1 MARTRTI
8 YRCQSCGNSQPQW
21 AGQCPACEQ
30 WNTLVEEADGPRSPR
45 SGAAASS
52 YAGPAAKPVRLT
64 AVDASDAQARPTHIV
79 EFDRVLGGG
88 LVPGSVTLLGGEPG
102 IGKSTLTLQILGSLA
117 ATGRRGL
124 LVSAEES
131 PEQVQLRAARL
142 GAHLDEVWIVAENAL
157 PAILGA
163 VSQVQPDLLVVD
175 SIQTVFDPE
184 LSSAPGSVTQVREC
198 AHALVMAAKASGV
211 ATVLVGHVTKEG
223 NLAGPRV
230 LEHVVDTV
238 LSFEGDRHHALR
250 LLRAQKHR
258 FGATGELGLFEMREA
273 GLTALDDPAE
283 LLLGDRRPELAGSC
297 VVPIMEGKRTLLVE
311 VQALVNATQ
320 APMPRRSA
328 QGIDNNRLSMLIAV
342 LERASLHRFGNKDV
356 YASVVGGVRL
366 SEPGGDLGI
375 ALALASTSSETQVPA
390 DIVAI
395 GEVGLGGELRRVG
408 QMDRRLAEA
417 ARLGFKR
424 AIVPAATPAVPGI
437 QLMPMSTLAE
447 AVKGFRPKRTPA
459 EPAEPAD

>member
-1 MARTRTI
+1 MAKTRSI
-8 YRCQSCGNSQPQW
+8 YRCQACGNSQPQW
-21 AGQCPACEQ
+21 AGQCPGCEQ
-30 WNTLVEEADGPRSPR
+30 WNTLVEESDGPRAT
-45 SGAAASS
+45 SGYS
-52 YAGPAAKPVRLT
+52 GPAAKAVRLT
-64 AVDASDAQARPTHIV
+64 AVDASDAQARPTHIT

-131 PEQVQLRAARL
+131 PEQVQLRATRL
-142 GAHLDEVWIVAENAL
+142 GAHLDEVWIVAETAL

-163 VSQVQPDLLVVD
+163 VSQVRPDLLVVD

-184 LSSAPGSVTQVREC
+184 LSSSPGSVTQVREC

-238 LSFEGDRHHALR
+238 LAFEGDRHHALR

-258 FGATGELGLFEMREA
+258 FGATGELGLFEMREE
-273 GLTALDDPAE
+273 GLIALDDPAE

-297 VVPIMEGKRTLLVE
+297 VVPTMEGKRTLLVE
-311 VQALVNATQ
+311 VQALVAKTS

-328 QGIDNNRLSMLIAV
+328 QGIDNSRLAVLIAV
-342 LERASLHRFGNKDV
+342 LERASAFSFGDKDV
-356 YASVVGGVRL
+356 YASVVGGVKIA
-366 SEPGGDLGI
+366 EPAGDLGLAI
-375 ALALASTSSETQVPA
+375 ALASSASGTPVPP

-408 QMDRRLAEA
+408 QMERRLAEA

-424 AIVPAATPAVPGI
+424 AIVPAATPDVPGI
-437 QLMPMSTLAE
+437 GLMRMPTLAE
-447 AVKGFRPKRTPA
+447 AVGGFRARKPA
-459 EPAEPAD
+459 AD

>member
-1 MARTRTI
+1 MAKTRTI
-8 YRCQSCGNSQPQW
+8 YKCQACGAAQPRW
-21 AGQCPACEQ
+21 AGQCPSCEQ
-30 WNTLVEEADGPRSPR
+30 WNTLVEEAEGPRATS
-45 SGAAASS
+45 A

-64 AVDASDAQARPTHIV
+64 AIDSSDSHARPTHV
-79 EFDRVLGGG
+79 SEFDRVMGGG

-102 IGKSTLTLQILGSLA
+102 VGKSTLTLQILGSLA
-117 ATGRRGL
+117 MTGRRGL

-131 PEQVQLRAARL
+131 PQQVQLRAARL
-142 GAHLDEVWIVAENAL
+142 GAQLDEVWIVSETAL

-163 VSQVQPDLLVVD
+163 VSQVRPDLLVVD

-184 LSSAPGSVTQVREC
+184 LSSSPGSVTQVREC

-211 ATVLVGHVTKEG
+211 ATMLVGHVTKEG

-250 LLRAQKHR
+250 LLRAAKHR

-273 GLTALDDPAE
+273 GLVALDDPAE

-297 VVPIMEGKRTLLVE
+297 VVPVMEGKRTLLVE

-328 QGIDNNRLSMLIAV
+328 QGIDTNRLAMLIAV
-342 LERASLHRFGNKDV
+342 LERSSDHRFFQKDV
-356 YASVVGGVRL
+356 YASVVGGVKL
-366 SEPGGDLGI
+366 AEPAGDLGV
-375 ALALASTSSETQVPA
+375 ALALASTSSQQQVPA

-424 AIVPAATPAVPGI
+424 AIVPAATPEVPGI
-437 QLMPMSTLAE
+437 QLMRMATLGD
-447 AVKGFRPKRTPA
+447 AVKGFKVPSSGS
-459 EPAEPAD
+459 

>member
-1 MARTRTI
+1 MAKTRTI
-8 YRCQSCGNSQPQW
+8 YKCQACGNAQPQW

-30 WNTLVEEADGPRSPR
+30 WNTLVEEADGPRSAR
-45 SGAAASS
+45 GGS
-52 YAGPAAKPVRLT
+52 YSGPAAKPVRLT
-64 AVDASDAQARPTHIV
+64 DVDASGAQARPTYV
-79 EFDRVLGGG
+79 TELDRVLGGG

-102 IGKSTLTLQILGSLA
+102 VGKSTLTLQVLA
-117 ATGRRGL
+117 SFAMTGRRGL

-142 GAHLDEVWIVAENAL
+142 GAQLDEVWIVSETAL

-211 ATVLVGHVTKEG
+211 ATILVGHVTKEG

-238 LSFEGDRHHALR
+238 LAFEGDRHHALR

-258 FGATGELGLFEMREA
+258 FGATGELGLFEMRES
-273 GLTALDDPAE
+273 GLIALDDPAE
-283 LLLGDRRPELAGSC
+283 LLLGDRRPELSGSC

-311 VQALVNATQ
+311 VQALVNPTQ
-320 APMPRRSA
+320 AAMPRRSA
-328 QGIDNNRLSMLIAV
+328 QGIDNNRLAILSAV
-342 LERASLHRFGNKDV
+342 LERRLNYKFSEREVFASAL
-356 YASVVGGVRL
+356 GGVRV
-366 SEPGGDLGI
+366 SEPAGDLGI
-375 ALALASTSSETQVPA
+375 ALALASAYTNRP
-390 DIVAI
+390 VAANVVAC
-395 GEVGLGGELRRVG
+395 GEVGLGGEVRRVA
-408 QMDRRLAEA
+408 QMERRLSEA
-417 ARLGFKR
+417 LRLGFTE
-424 AIVPAATPAVPGI
+424 AIVPKATPDIDG
-437 QLMPMSTLAE
+437 LTLHRVGDLSDAR
-447 AVKGFRPKRTPA
+447 AFLT
-459 EPAEPAD
+459 EPAK